1 MRDHFFLVSRPLDL
15 MIVLNDSNL
24 LLLTVYSKQDLLHVT
39 RQNHSSIGILWKKQF
54 IIYAAQIIYPFVR
67 PDSAQRKWP
76 DRTGPLK
83 S

>member
-1 MRDHFFLVSRPLDL
+1 
-15 MIVLNDSNL
+15 
-24 LLLTVYSKQDLLHVT
+24 VYSKQDLLHVT